1 MSPASEFILCQI
13 HSPVSC
19 ASKSSHKD
27 FSASSPAPRW
37 DNLCWGPRI
46 PHSSGSPPTSL
57 STPSPAPPPS
67 GAPAPSW
74 DCECVD
80 LSKLSSQSPSH
91 PAPHSHCS
99 VAPPMPL
106 ASNTTNMRRLMN
118 STSEPGLAPHSS
130 PLLGIL
136 LAVSMHTKPNVPKLS
151 CSCSSPK
158 SLLLSVS
165 PHSSRL
171 LGCLR
176 PSSALTHSFIP
187 ELDSFR
193 LGPYFS
199 TTITLVH
206 VSISSLPASSGGLCL
221 KFSLRIPAR
230 VII

>member
-1 MSPASEFILCQI
+1 MAPLSPASGSILCQI
-13 HSPVSC
+13 RSPVSC
-19 ASKSSHKD
+19 ASKSSHKG
-27 FSASSPAPRW
+27 FSAGSPAPRW

-46 PHSSGSPPTSL
+46 PHSSGSTPASL
-57 STPSPAPPPS
+57 STPSPVPPPS
-67 GAPAPSW
+67 GGPAPSW

-80 LSKLSSQSPSH
+80 LSRLSSQSPSH
-91 PAPHSHCS
+91 PAPHSHCG

-106 ASNTTNMRRLMN
+106 ASNTTNMPPLTN
-118 STSEPGLAPHSS
+118 STSEPGLAPHSN

-176 PSSALTHSFIP
+176 PSSCSHTQFHP
-187 ELDSFR
+187 
-193 LGPYFS
+193 
-199 TTITLVH
+199 
-206 VSISSLPASSGGLCL
+206 
-221 KFSLRIPAR
+221 
-230 VII
+230 